1 MMFERK
7 KSEAWV
13 GPGRPFS
20 GGVRTEAENDSL
32 THGSRL
38 PSAYYIS
45 GVTELTGLVS
55 STSSN
60 PGWYLS
66 YPHYIDEEAEAQ
78 RDEVIFPKTHRL

>member
-1 MMFERK
+1 MMFEGK

-20 GGVRTEAENDSL
+20 GGVRTEAENNSL
-32 THGSRL
+32 THGSCL
-38 PSAYYIS
+38 LSAYYIPD
-45 GVTELTGLVS
+45 VTELTGLAS

-66 YPHYIDEEAEAQ
+66 YPHYTDEETEAQ
-78 RDEVIFPKTHRL
+78 RD